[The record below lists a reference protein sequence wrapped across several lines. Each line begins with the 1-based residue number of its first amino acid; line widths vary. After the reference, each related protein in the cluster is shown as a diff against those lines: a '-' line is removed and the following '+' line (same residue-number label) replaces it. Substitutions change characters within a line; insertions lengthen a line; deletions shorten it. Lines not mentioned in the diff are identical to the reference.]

1 MPSLRGWKRK
11 MILCVYCNLDVF
23 VTDHSMAPT
32 DTRPECSFGSSCYRR
47 NPHHFKEYKHHHLA
61 QLLAKNPD
69 LELPGDS
76 SAQLKQQLKIYSD
89 IEHGYNSAVVA
100 ANAPTPRDF
109 LDRVVTEDRKDS
121 SGKADVPKYTA
132 TGSSNDNS
140 PTPGSSKRP
149 RSPSPPPSSSSSSET
164 GNSSK
169 RPSNGSAEAG
179 GKMSGV
185 QAKLRAAAPFNYFLT
200 KVRDC
205 PASHK
210 ALDSIYLTDIL
221 HPSLGK
227 LTTTLQINFMVELD
241 WLTMNYEATKTDHL
255 PLVVLYG
262 AENPDLASSN
272 LASNIRA
279 VRVKPKYPYGTH
291 HTKMMVLMYDDG
303 SVRVVVHTANLVP
316 DDWHNRTQGVWVS
329 DKCPKLGEDEGSG
342 ESPTGFKASLLRYL
356 KFYEVSVLQQF
367 ISAIQACDMSH
378 INTAFVSSV
387 PNSHKDGAMCLWG
400 HRSLSKLLRL
410 NVPPS
415 VSSWPVKIQC
425 SSIGSLG
432 ISPDMWLEHE
442 LGTSL
447 SSTQSRSLTRPKV
460 SVVYPSHSDVL
471 ASYDGPLGGGC
482 LPYSGRT
489 AAKQPWLVDHMH
501 HWRAEASSRTRAMPH
516 IKTYTRTSPDNS
528 EMAFFMLTSANMS
541 KAAWGS
547 VSKAGNS
554 CMIMSY
560 EAGVV
565 WLPKFV
571 TGEEVFKTVQFKN
584 RQAGSDMF
592 PLHYDLPLTKYGEG
606 EKPWLYDYLLR

>member
-1 MPSLRGWKRK
+1 
-11 MILCVYCNLDVF
+11 
-23 VTDHSMAPT
+23 MAPT
-32 DTRPECSFGSSCYRR
+32 DSRLECSFGSSCYRR
-47 NPHHFKEYKHHHLA
+47 NPHHFKDYKHHHLA
-61 QLLAKNPD
+61 QLLAKHPD
-69 LELPGDS
+69 LEVPSDN
-76 SAQLKQQLKIYSD
+76 AQLKQQLKIYSD
-89 IEHGYNSAVVA
+89 IEHGYNSAVG
-100 ANAPTPRDF
+100 APTPRDF
-109 LDRVVTEDRKDS
+109 LNRVVNDDTKDTSVTNS
-121 SGKADVPKYTA
+121 SANKKGAKKQNPNKVDDFNP
-132 TGSSNDNS
+132 N
-140 PTPGSSKRP
+140 PGSSKRP
-149 RSPSPPPSSSSSSET
+149 RSASPPPFTISSDDGGGQT
-164 GNSSK
+164 NK
-169 RPSNGSAEAG
+169 RPNTGEAG
-179 GKMSGV
+179 GQKLSGV

-205 PASHK
+205 PATHK
-210 ALDSIYLTDIL
+210 ALDSIYMTDIL

-227 LTTTLQINFMVELD
+227 LTSTLQINFMVELD

-255 PLVVLYG
+255 PLVILYG

-291 HTKMMVLMYDDG
+291 HTKMMVLMYEDG
-303 SVRVVVHTANLVP
+303 SLRVVVSTANLVP

-329 DKCPKLGEDEGSG
+329 DRCPKLGEDAGSG

-356 KFYEVSVLQQF
+356 KFYEVSALQQF
-367 ISAIQACDMSH
+367 ISAIQGCDMSH

-400 HRSLSKLLRL
+400 HRAVSKLLRL
-410 NVPPS
+410 NVSPS

-432 ISPDMWLEHE
+432 MSPDIWLEHE

-482 LPYSGRT
+482 LPYSGQT
-489 AAKQPWLVDHMH
+489 AAKQPWLVDHLN
-501 HWRAEASSRTRAMPH
+501 HWQAEASNRSRAMPH
-516 IKTYTRTSPDNS
+516 IKTYTRSSPDNT
-528 EMAFFMLTSANMS
+528 ELAYFMLTSANLS

-554 CMIMSY
+554 CLIMSY

-571 TGEEVFKTVQFKN
+571 TGEEVFKTVPFKE
-584 RQAGSDMF
+584 RQPGSDSF
-592 PLHYDLPLTKYGEG
+592 PLHYDLPLTKYGYG
-606 EKPWLYDYLLR
+606 ERPWLYDFLLK

>member
-1 MPSLRGWKRK
+1 
-11 MILCVYCNLDVF
+11 
-23 VTDHSMAPT
+23 
-32 DTRPECSFGSSCYRR
+32 
-47 NPHHFKEYKHHHLA
+47 
-61 QLLAKNPD
+61 
-69 LELPGDS
+69 
-76 SAQLKQQLKIYSD
+76 
-89 IEHGYNSAVVA
+89 
-100 ANAPTPRDF
+100 
-109 LDRVVTEDRKDS
+109 
-121 SGKADVPKYTA
+121 
-132 TGSSNDNS
+132 
-140 PTPGSSKRP
+140 
-149 RSPSPPPSSSSSSET
+149 
-164 GNSSK
+164 
-169 RPSNGSAEAG
+169 
-179 GKMSGV
+179 MSGV

-205 PASHK
+205 PSTHK
-210 ALDSIYLTDIL
+210 ALDSIYMTDIL

-227 LTTTLQINFMVELD
+227 LTSTLQINFMVELD

-255 PLVVLYG
+255 PLVILYG

-291 HTKMMVLMYDDG
+291 HTKMMVLMYEDG

-329 DKCPKLGEDEGSG
+329 DKCSKLGDGAGSG

-356 KFYEVSVLQQF
+356 KFYEVSALQQF
-367 ISAIQACDMSH
+367 ISAIQGCDMSH

-400 HRSLSKLLRL
+400 HRAMSKLLRL
-410 NVPPS
+410 NVSPS

-432 ISPDMWLEHE
+432 MSPDMWLEHE

-460 SVVYPSHSDVL
+460 SLVYPSHSDVL
-471 ASYDGPLGGGC
+471 GSYDGPLGGGC
-482 LPYSGRT
+482 LPYSGQT
-489 AAKQPWLVDHMH
+489 AAKQPWLVDHMN
-501 HWRAEASSRTRAMPH
+501 HWQAEASNRTRAMPH
-516 IKTYTRTSPDNS
+516 IKTYTRSSPDNT
-528 EMAFFMLTSANMS
+528 ELAYFMLTSANLS

-554 CMIMSY
+554 CLIMSY

-571 TGEEVFKTVQFKN
+571 TGEEVFKTIPFKERQPGSN
-584 RQAGSDMF
+584 RF
-592 PLHYDLPLTKYGEG
+592 PLHYDLPLTKYREG
-606 EKPWLYDYLLR
+606 ERPWLYDFLLK